1 MSQNSEKTS
10 YSPNDGFELGFAR
23 GRIFGEL
30 EQTPLRR
37 TVNIGSPDFCSTRN
51 PGRVHTTESEK
62 CEGAAS
68 DSRDHSNA
76 DLSNLI
82 TQLAQQIGQS
92 ISDQLKK
99 SSERNECPEVQKR
112 SIGTSQVLME
122 SPSLNLTGMKLV
134 MKPDV
139 KAPPCFR
146 GDGSDKLSV
155 HEWEELMDVYLRK
168 KGVPLAEQA
177 DEVMSNLMGRAKDVI
192 KIALRS
198 NPSLKPKTNPRI
210 VTDILKQ
217 HFSELTYSSM
227 PLADFYGTLPV
238 AGENAMEYWIRL
250 NKAVDVADEGLRR
263 QGRSIEDPTREVT
276 QMFVK
281 HCPDQSLSAI
291 LRFKSADRWT
301 AAEIQERLDEYQA
314 EKRAQMKVQSNRS
327 AFAKTVAANA
337 QMLNLDDGT
346 SGNELKVSTGRS
358 ELPVTPSGQTGDSCT
373 QSLISLLDRVL
384 KQSMQ
389 TPSVPVDS
397 FRHGN
402 VSRKFC
408 KVCRGMDH
416 STVAHCRRDGLCL
429 FCFEHGH
436 RKRECPKWS
445 SHDNLEANY
454 TPRGAGPLNH

>member
-1 MSQNSEKTS
+1 MSQNSEETS
-10 YSPNDGFELGFAR
+10 YSSIDGFELGFAR

-51 PGRVHTTESEK
+51 PVRVHTTESEK
-62 CEGAAS
+62 CEGVAS
-68 DSRDHSNA
+68 GSTSSA
-76 DLSNLI
+76 DLSSLI

-99 SSERNECPEVQKR
+99 DNAKNECTDKTQ
-112 SIGTSQVLME
+112 SLGTSQVLME
-122 SPSLNLTGMKLV
+122 APPLNLTGMKLV

-139 KAPPCFR
+139 KVPPCFR

-177 DEVMSNLMGRAKDVI
+177 DEIMSNLMGRAKDVI

-210 VTDILKQ
+210 VIDILKQ

-291 LRFKSADRWT
+291 LKFKSADRWT

-314 EKRAQMKVQSNRS
+314 EKRAQMKAQSNRP
-327 AFAKTVAANA
+327 AFVKNVAANA
-337 QMLNLDDGT
+337 LMPNLDDRT
-346 SGNELKVSTGRS
+346 SGNELKVSADQGG
-358 ELPVTPSGQTGDSCT
+358 LPVTPSVQASDSCT
-373 QSLISLLDRVL
+373 QSLINLLDRVL
-384 KQSMQ
+384 KQNMQ
-389 TPSVPVDS
+389 SPSSPVNS

-402 VSRKFC
+402 VSRTFC
-408 KVCRGMDH
+408 KVCRGTDH

-445 SHDNLEANY
+445 SHNSLEVNY
-454 TPRGAGPLNH
+454 SLQGAGPLNH

>member
-1 MSQNSEKTS
+1 MSQNSEKMG
-10 YSPNDGFELGFAR
+10 YSPSDGFELGFAR

-37 TVNIGSPDFCSTRN
+37 TVNIGSPDFCSTRS
-51 PGRVHTTESEK
+51 PARVQPNESEK
-62 CEGAAS
+62 CEGAVS
-68 DSRDHSNA
+68 DSRDYSNA
-76 DLSNLI
+76 DLSSLI

-99 SSERNECPEVQKR
+99 SSERNECPDSQKQ
-112 SIGTSQVLME
+112 SIEMSQVLME

-146 GDGSDKLSV
+146 GDGSDKFSI
-155 HEWEELMDVYLRK
+155 HEWEELMAVYLKK
-168 KGVPLAEQA
+168 KGVPLIEQA
-177 DEVMSNLMGRAKDVI
+177 DEIMSNLMGRAKDVI

-198 NPSLKPKTNPRI
+198 NPSLNPETNPRI
-210 VTDILKQ
+210 ITDILKQ
-217 HFSELTYSSM
+217 HFSESTYSSM

-250 NKAVDVADEGLRR
+250 NKAVDVADECLRR
-263 QGRSIEDPTREVT
+263 QGRSIEEPTREVT

-281 HCPDQSLSAI
+281 HCPDQSLSTI

-314 EKRAQMKVQSNRS
+314 EKRAQMKTQSNRP
-327 AFAKTVAANA
+327 AFAKTVAANV
-337 QMLNLDDGT
+337 QMPNLDDET
-346 SGNELKVSTGRS
+346 SGNEPKVSAGQGG
-358 ELPVTPSGQTGDSCT
+358 LPVTPSVQTSDSCT
-373 QSLISLLDRVL
+373 QSLIDLLDRVL
-384 KQSMQ
+384 KQNMQ
-389 TPSVPVDS
+389 SPSAPVNS
-397 FRHGN
+397 FRRGN
-402 VSRKFC
+402 VSRNFC
-408 KVCRGMDH
+408 KVCRGTDH

-436 RKRECPKWS
+436 RKRECPKWR
-445 SHDNLEANY
+445 SHDSLEVNY
-454 TPRGAGPLNH
+454 SPQGAGPLNH